1 MFFPA
6 LTAIGA
12 QSTFLFEICIKNPEV
27 KKKIQCEIDE
37 VVGQGRLPHLD
48 DRANMP
54 YTEACLRELMRYETL
69 APSSLPHRAL
79 HDTTFQGYTVPKV
92 LLSFSLLLKVRDEI

>member
-12 QSTFLFEICIKNPEV
+12 QSTFLFEICIKHPEV
-27 KKKIQCEIDE
+27 KAKIQREIDE

-48 DRANMP
+48 DRAHMP

-79 HDTTFQGYTVPKV
+79 YDTTFQGYTVPKV
-92 LLSFSLLLKVRDEI
+92 RL